1 MLLVLEKLG
10 HPISDKQR
18 RFFTQAA

>member
-1 MLLVLEKLG
+1 MLLVLEKMG
-10 HPISDKQR
+10 HPISEKQR